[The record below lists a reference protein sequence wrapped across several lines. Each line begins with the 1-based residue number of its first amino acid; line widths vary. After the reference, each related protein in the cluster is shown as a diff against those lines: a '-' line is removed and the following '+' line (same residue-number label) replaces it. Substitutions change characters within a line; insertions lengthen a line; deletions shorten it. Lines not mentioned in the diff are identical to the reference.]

1 MKTSIPVANVGPLS
15 VTRGGDAT
23 YYASVTFTQEQA
35 PDGYYWRLR
44 NGRYHLVR
52 RPKRKGDGER

>member
-1 MKTSIPVANVGPLS
+1 MKTSIPVAHIGPTS
-15 VTRGGDAT
+15 ITRGADAA
-23 YYASVTFTQEQA
+23 YFANVTITQQPA